1 MRVKLAGFNVD
12 ADILRQLELR
22 GGRHLTPETLSAA
35 YARISRSP
43 LPVDQLRKKACLD
56 VEKARSSNQKI
67 IFAMGHHSVAEH
79 AVFNFDVMGI
89 SRLVLEE
96 TERFRLVS
104 YTEKSQRYVTLEGD
118 LVLPKE
124 IGDAGQKKLF
134 LETVR
139 KQNRFYFKSF
149 ALLNKRLQR
158 RHRDMVKS
166 PAGQKLVEG
175 WAKEDARYIL
185 PLASS
190 GQVGMTVNARNLEHM
205 FRRLRLSPRGE
216 ARELGE
222 KLYALVLPIAP
233 SIILFPEP
241 TAFDRQAFSALDDY
255 FARRPGPAGPPPGLE
270 PEIVSYTE
278 NGDDVIL
285 AAHAST
291 SRGLDFRRALDT
303 VKKTS
308 PARKKA
314 LLREFFK
321 EVQFFSAM
329 PREFEMADITF
340 QAVVSAANFAQL
352 KRHRMATLL
361 AGEYAP
367 ELGNTCP
374 ASIREAGLEGEFN
387 EIIGA
392 ANRAYLELRRGSG
405 AAADYVLTNSHR
417 RPVLMKM
424 NLREMY
430 HFARLR
436 DDEHAQWD
444 IRALAHGLSEKVRAL
459 MPLTAML
466 LCGKSRF
473 AEEYGKIFS
482 APPRGG
488 NGK

>member
-22 GGRHLTPETLSAA
+22 GRRHLTPETLSAA

-79 AVFNFDVMGI
+79 AVFNFDIMGI
-89 SRLVLEE
+89 SRLALEE

-118 LVLPKE
+118 LVLPRE
-124 IGDAGQKKLF
+124 IRDTGQKKLF
-134 LETVR
+134 LETVQ

-149 ALLNKRLQR
+149 SLLNKRLQR
-158 RHRDMVKS
+158 QHRDMAKS
-166 PAGQKLVEG
+166 SAGQKLVEG

-190 GQVGMTVNARNLEHM
+190 GQVGMTINARNLEHM
-205 FRRLRLSPRGE
+205 FRRLRLSSRAE
-216 ARELGE
+216 VRELGE

-241 TAFDRQAFSALDDY
+241 TTFDRGAFSALDDY
-255 FARRPGPAGPPPGLE
+255 FARRPGPEGLPPDPE

-285 AAHAST
+285 AAHASA
-291 SRGLDFRRALDT
+291 SRGLDFRRALDM

-308 PARKKA
+308 PARKKTMM
-314 LLREFFK
+314 LEFFR

-387 EIIGA
+387 EVIDA
-392 ANRAYLELRRGSG
+392 ANLAYRELKKKSGS
-405 AAADYVLTNSHR
+405 AADYVLTNSHR

-444 IRALAHGLSEKVRAL
+444 IRALAHGLSEKVRTL
-459 MPLTAML
+459 MPLTAMM

-473 AEEYGKIFS
+473 DEEFRKIFS
-482 APPRGG
+482 APPRGEA
-488 NGK
+488 GK